1 MTHSSARPAAGFFQR
16 DWKCRTRRF
25 PVETAAD
32 RLALAGLDF
41 RAAVSMALSAGKL
54 EVLGGKGR
62 SGPAPGQP
70 GWPEV
75 EDAPSARVSGVQ
87 DLVSSLDG
95 LCQRLSQE
103 LSHRVSVNLYVSPP
117 QSRGLDR
124 HQDGH
129 ADVPNETRVEPL
141 PALVPEL
148 RLRRSG
154 PVSIVYR
161 SDSVGLCRPSQTGT
175 DVWFPMAFAKA
186 LRFVA
191 TVEPPKF
198 TVRAVPGVSA
208 PSRARLCQ
216 LLLEQGYVQLLAS

>member
-1 MTHSSARPAAGFFQR
+1 MCRVDHVEPPVLDFETSPGDLIYVPGGWAHEVWTEGSYSAHLTFGIHLVSWVDLLVTVVSQASRRHGAIRTALPIGFARVAPGTEQVR
-16 DWKCRTRRF
+16 AKTR
-25 PVETAAD
+25 EM
-32 RLALAGLDF
+32 LALLGDSDGAE
-41 RAAVSMALSAGKL
+41 ALE
-54 EVLGGKGR
+54 EVVGR
-62 SGPAPGQP
+62 
-70 GWPEV
+70 WM
-75 EDAPSARVSGVQ
+75 
-87 DLVSSLDG
+87 
-95 LCQRLSQE
+95 C
-103 LSHRVSVNLYVSPP
+103 
-117 QSRGLDR
+117 RGL
-124 HQDGH
+124 
-129 ADVPNETRVEPL
+129 ADVPNETREPL

-154 PVSIVYR
+154 PVAIVYR